1 MGRDQGV
8 PGLLLAVEG
17 SGTHPECS
25 WGWGGSLE
33 LVIGDMQVSEDVGRW
48 DLLCEI
54 FPLVCWF
61 CSLLVASL
69 AMITIN
75 TL

>member
-8 PGLLLAVEG
+8 PGLLLAVESG
-17 SGTHPECS
+17 GTHPECS
-25 WGWGGSLE
+25 WRGSLE
-33 LVIGDMQVSEDVGRW
+33 LVIGDKQVSEDAGRW
-48 DLLCEI
+48 DPLCEI
-54 FPLVCWF
+54 FPLVCWS

-69 AMITIN
+69 AMITTN

>member
-1 MGRDQGV
+1 MEVR
-8 PGLLLAVEG
+8 
-17 SGTHPECS
+17 
-25 WGWGGSLE
+25 GSLE
-33 LVIGDMQVSEDVGRW
+33 LVIGDIQVSEDVGRW